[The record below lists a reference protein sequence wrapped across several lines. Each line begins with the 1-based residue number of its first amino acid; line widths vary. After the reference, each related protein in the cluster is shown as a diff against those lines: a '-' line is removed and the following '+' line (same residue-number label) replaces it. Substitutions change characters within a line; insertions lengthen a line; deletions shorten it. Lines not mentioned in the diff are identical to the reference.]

1 MNLGNSGLKKF
12 CKFGYLVKFI
22 LFQTVLVSDVLLIA
36 ALLAID
42 VSHNLIRF

>member
-1 MNLGNSGLKKF
+1 MILGNSGLRKF
-12 CKFGYLVKFI
+12 CEFGYIVKFR

-42 VSHNLIRF
+42 VSYNLIRF